1 MSVWKLWW
9 MGVAAWAVLVSGLA
23 AAEPRPNVLVILAD
37 DLGYSDLGCYG
48 GEIETPHLDSLARG
62 GLRFTQFYNTARCW
76 PTRAAILTGYYAQQ
90 VRRDKLPNL
99 PRGTRA
105 GVPGR
110 RPSFGRLLPVMLKP
124 AGYRSYHSG
133 KWHIDGM
140 PLKNG
145 FDRSYYVG
153 DQGRFFSP
161 RVLYEDDRRLPPVK
175 RCSGYYATDAIG
187 DHAVKCLRDHAEN
200 HSEQPFFHFLAFTA
214 PHFPLHALPADIAK
228 YRKRYRRSWELV
240 RAERYQ
246 RVRQLGITTAR
257 LSPVERDLG
266 PPYHFPNALQILGA
280 GEVNRP
286 LPWKDLT
293 DEQREFQSTKMAIHA
308 AMIDCMDRAIGRV
321 LGQLKAM
328 KAYDNTLVLF
338 LSDNGCSAEI
348 MVRNDGHD
356 PKASPGSAASH
367 LCLGPGWSTV
377 CNTPF
382 RRHKTWVHEGGC
394 ATPLIVH
401 WPGGIAARGELRH
414 NTGHVIDV
422 VPTILEL
429 AGASRLPADAPQA
442 PGRSLV
448 PAFGKDGT
456 VQRSDLWWLHD
467 GHRAIRVGDWK
478 LVASKGG
485 AWELYD
491 LKTDRT
497 ETVDLAD
504 KHPDRVRQL
513 AVRWK
518 QRMQEYRA
526 LALSESP

>member
-1 MSVWKLWW
+1 MKLTSVLTAFAALLLGANVAQAAPANDQPNIILIMADD
-9 MGVAAWAVLVSGLA
+9 MGYEALSSNGSESCKSPNLDKLA
-23 AAEPRPNVLVILAD
+23 AKGV
-37 DLGYSDLGCYG
+37 
-48 GEIETPHLDSLARG
+48 
-62 GLRFTQFYNTARCW
+62 RFTNGYAACAVCS

-99 PRGTRA
+99 PRGTRT

-110 RPSFGRLLPVMLKP
+110 RPSFGSLLPVMLKP

-161 RVLYEDDRRLPPVK
+161 RVLFEDDRRLPPVN
-175 RCSGYYATDAIG
+175 RDAGYYATDAIG

-214 PHFPLHALPADIAK
+214 PHFPLHALPADIAR

-246 RVRQLGITTAR
+246 RVRQLGITTAK

-266 PPYHFPNALQILGA
+266 PPYHFPNALQILGP

-328 KAYDNTLVLF
+328 KAFDNTLVPV
-338 LSDNGCSAEI
+338 SYT
-348 MVRNDGHD
+348 
-356 PKASPGSAASH
+356 H
-367 LCLGPGWSTV
+367 LTL
-377 CNTPF
+377 
-382 RRHKTWVHEGGC
+382 
-394 ATPLIVH
+394 
-401 WPGGIAARGELRH
+401 
-414 NTGHVIDV
+414 
-422 VPTILEL
+422 PTIL
-429 AGASRLPADAPQA
+429 
-442 PGRSLV
+442 LV
-448 PAFGKDGT
+448 
-456 VQRSDLWWLHD
+456 
-467 GHRAIRVGDWK
+467 
-478 LVASKGG
+478 
-485 AWELYD
+485 
-491 LKTDRT
+491 
-497 ETVDLAD
+497 
-504 KHPDRVRQL
+504 
-513 AVRWK
+513 
-518 QRMQEYRA
+518 
-526 LALSESP
+526 

>member
-1 MSVWKLWW
+1 
-9 MGVAAWAVLVSGLA
+9 MGVVAWAVLVSGLA

-175 RCSGYYATDAIG
+175 RGSGYYATDAIG

-246 RVRQLGITTAR
+246 RVRQLGITTAK

-266 PPYHFPNALQILGA
+266 PPYHFPNALQI
-280 GEVNRP
+280 
-286 LPWKDLT
+286 
-293 DEQREFQSTKMAIHA
+293 M
-308 AMIDCMDRAIGRV
+308 
-321 LGQLKAM
+321 
-328 KAYDNTLVLF
+328 
-338 LSDNGCSAEI
+338 
-348 MVRNDGHD
+348 
-356 PKASPGSAASH
+356 
-367 LCLGPGWSTV
+367 GP
-377 CNTPF
+377 
-382 RRHKTWVHEGGC
+382 
-394 ATPLIVH
+394 
-401 WPGGIAARGELRH
+401 
-414 NTGHVIDV
+414 
-422 VPTILEL
+422 
-429 AGASRLPADAPQA
+429 
-442 PGRSLV
+442 
-448 PAFGKDGT
+448 
-456 VQRSDLWWLHD
+456 
-467 GHRAIRVGDWK
+467 
-478 LVASKGG
+478 
-485 AWELYD
+485 
-491 LKTDRT
+491 
-497 ETVDLAD
+497 
-504 KHPDRVRQL
+504 
-513 AVRWK
+513 
-518 QRMQEYRA
+518 
-526 LALSESP
+526 

>member
-1 MSVWKLWW
+1 
-9 MGVAAWAVLVSGLA
+9 
-23 AAEPRPNVLVILAD
+23 
-37 DLGYSDLGCYG
+37 
-48 GEIETPHLDSLARG
+48 
-62 GLRFTQFYNTARCW
+62 
-76 PTRAAILTGYYAQQ
+76 
-90 VRRDKLPNL
+90 
-99 PRGTRA
+99 
-105 GVPGR
+105 
-110 RPSFGRLLPVMLKP
+110 
-124 AGYRSYHSG
+124 
-133 KWHIDGM
+133 
-140 PLKNG
+140 
-145 FDRSYYVG
+145 
-153 DQGRFFSP
+153 
-161 RVLYEDDRRLPPVK
+161 
-175 RCSGYYATDAIG
+175 
-187 DHAVKCLRDHAEN
+187 
-200 HSEQPFFHFLAFTA
+200 
-214 PHFPLHALPADIAK
+214 
-228 YRKRYRRSWELV
+228 
-240 RAERYQ
+240 
-246 RVRQLGITTAR
+246 
-257 LSPVERDLG
+257 
-266 PPYHFPNALQILGA
+266 
-280 GEVNRP
+280 
-286 LPWKDLT
+286 
-293 DEQREFQSTKMAIHA
+293 MAIHA

-478 LVASKGG
+478 LVSPKGG